1 MKSSLIINSIELFV
15 QAIEIQNCELTDVGG
30 EAILDCLKFNK
41 TLVVFDA
48 SHNYKISHKIHKK
61 IQMTL
66 STEPD
71 NYDALPKITN
81 SELRWSYD
89 PIRVFP

>member
-1 MKSSLIINSIELFV
+1 MRFY
-15 QAIEIQNCELTDVGG
+15 QAIEVQNCELTDVGG

-48 SHNYKISHKIHKK
+48 SRNYKISNKIHKN
-61 IQMTL
+61 IQMIL

-71 NYDALPKITN
+71 NYDSMAKNTN
-81 SELRWSYD
+81 SELR
-89 PIRVFP
+89 